1 MVRRCELFG
10 ETVACVQWQGRFF
23 VTGTDV
29 VRTLVWRFRLMGLP
43 VADRKKF
50 EEGVFSDLRNLKPGV
65 GAVLEEP
72 HSRFLDLLYK
82 LNCIRTQKKQKVFFW
97 AAVPVLSG
105 MGPREG
111 ATGRGQGKGP
121 GEGPRG
127 RGTGKDGWPGKRR
140 RVLRWPRI

>member
-97 AAVPVLSG
+97 AAVPVSKRTLDPG
-105 MGPREG
+105 RVRGR
-111 ATGRGQGKGP
+111 GRGQGWVAREKTAAGP
-121 GEGPRG
+121 
-127 RGTGKDGWPGKRR
+127 